1 MRCFYMKNL
10 NLYAEDCISIMKSTK
25 NISEYSVLAYNSDL
39 NDFTNFCNGEINND
53 TLVKYVSHLSQERH
67 LCDTTINR
75 KLITLKMFFDYL
87 HSKKLIEENYFQ
99 NCHFKFR
106 KEKRLPK
113 ILTKNEISLLL
124 KTAIS
129 ERNSAKNE
137 LEVLLTSRNLA
148 LIDVLISTGIRIG
161 EASAISL
168 NDIIEPEKTLLIHGK
183 GRKQRLIYISCDETW
198 DNLNDWLNIRKEIS
212 TSTNKVFVNRSG
224 DQLGIHGIEYIYK
237 RTKENAGINPSSTPH
252 YLRHTFATNLLS
264 NGADL
269 RSVQELLGH
278 SSVAITEI
286 YTEITTQR
294 KKDVLNRYNMRNSL

>member
-1 MRCFYMKNL
+1 MENL
-10 NLYAEDCISIMKSTK
+10 NFYAEECLSIMKSTK
-25 NISEYSVLAYNSDL
+25 NISEYSRLAYSSDL
-39 NDFTNFCNGEINND
+39 NDFIKFCSGEIDND
-53 TLVKYVSHLSQERH
+53 VLIKYVSHLSQDRH
-67 LCDTTINR
+67 LSDVTISR
-75 KLITLKMFFDYL
+75 KLITLKMFFEYM
-87 HSKKLIEENYFQ
+87 HNNNLIDENYYQ

-106 KEKRLPK
+106 KERRLPK
-113 ILTKNEISLLL
+113 TLTKSEIAELL
-124 KTAIS
+124 KTAKA
-129 ERNSAKNE
+129 ERNSAKSYNE
-137 LEVLLTSRNLA
+137 IFRTYRNLA

-168 NDIIEPEKTLLIHGK
+168 GDIIISEKTLLIHGK

-198 DNLNDWLNIRKEIS
+198 DNLNEWLKIRKEMNL
-212 TSTNKVFVNRSG
+212 STNKLFVNRCG
-224 DQLGIHGIEYIYK
+224 NQLSIHGIEYIYK
-237 RTKENAGINPSSTPH
+237 EIKKTTGVNPASTPH

-294 KKDVLNRYNMRNSL
+294 KKEVLDKYNLRNNL

>member
-1 MRCFYMKNL
+1 MRCFYMINL
-10 NLYAEDCISIMKSTK
+10 NLYAEECLSVMKSTK
-25 NISEYSVLAYNSDL
+25 NISEYSYLAYSSDL
-39 NDFTNFCNGEINND
+39 NDFIKFCSGEIDND
-53 TLVKYVSHLSQERH
+53 VLVKYVSHLSQDRH
-67 LCDTTINR
+67 LCDTTISR
-75 KLITLKMFFDYL
+75 KLITLKMFFEFLY
-87 HSKKLIEENYFQ
+87 SKNLIEQNYYQ

-106 KEKRLPK
+106 KERRLPK
-113 ILTKNEISLLL
+113 TLSKKETAELL
-124 KTAIS
+124 KTATA
-129 ERNSAKNE
+129 ERNSAKSNP
-137 LEVLLTSRNLA
+137 EVSRTSRNLA

-168 NDIIEPEKTLLIHGK
+168 DDIIESEKTLLIHGK

-198 DNLNDWLNIRKEIS
+198 NNLNKWLNIRKEMNIS
-212 TSTNKVFVNRSG
+212 TDKLFVNRSG
-224 DQLGIHGIEYIYK
+224 NQLGIHGIEYIYK
-237 RTKENAGINPSSTPH
+237 RIKENAGINSSSTPH

-294 KKDVLNRYNMRNSL
+294 KKEVLDKYNLRNTL

>member
-1 MRCFYMKNL
+1 MKNL
-10 NLYAEDCISIMKSTK
+10 NLYAADCVSVMKSTK

-39 NDFTNFCNGEINND
+39 NDFINYCNGEINND
-53 TLVKYVSHLSQERH
+53 TLVKYVFHLSQERH
-67 LCDTTINR
+67 LCDTTISR

-124 KTAIS
+124 QTAIS

-148 LIDVLISTGIRIG
+148 LIDILISTGIRIG

-168 NDIIEPEKTLLIHGK
+168 NDIIEAEKTLLIHGK

-198 DNLNDWLNIRKEIS
+198 NNLNKWLDIRKEMNIS
-212 TSTNKVFVNRSG
+212 TDKLFVNRRG
-224 DQLGIHGIEYIYK
+224 NQLGIHGIEYIYK
-237 RTKENAGINPSSTPH
+237 RIKENAGINPSSTPH

-286 YTEITTQR
+286 YTEITIKR
-294 KKDVLNRYNMRNSL
+294 KKQVLDKYNLRNSL

>member
-1 MRCFYMKNL
+1 MRCFYMENL
-10 NLYAEDCISIMKSTK
+10 NFYAEECLSVMKSTK
-25 NISEYSVLAYNSDL
+25 NISEYSILAYSSDL
-39 NDFTNFCNGEINND
+39 NDFIKFCGVEIDND
-53 TLVKYVSHLSQERH
+53 VLVKYVSHLSRDRH
-67 LCDTTINR
+67 LSDTTISR
-75 KLITLKMFFDYL
+75 RLITLKMFFEYL
-87 HSKKLIEENYFQ
+87 YNKNLIEENYYQ

-106 KEKRLPK
+106 KERRLPK
-113 ILTKNEISLLL
+113 TLTKSEIAELL
-124 KTAIS
+124 KTATA
-129 ERNSAKNE
+129 ERNSAKSNTE
-137 LEVLLTSRNLA
+137 LLRTSRNLA

-168 NDIIEPEKTLLIHGK
+168 DDIIESEKTLLIHGK

-198 DNLNDWLNIRKEIS
+198 NNLNKWLNIRKELDVS
-212 TSTNKVFVNRSG
+212 TDKLFVNRSG
-224 DQLGIHGIEYIYK
+224 NQLGIHGVEYVYK
-237 RTKENAGINPSSTPH
+237 RIKEKAGINPSSTPH

-294 KKDVLNRYNMRNSL
+294 KKEILDKYNFRNTL

>member
-1 MRCFYMKNL
+1 MKNL
-10 NLYAEDCISIMKSTK
+10 NLYAENCISVMKSTK

-39 NDFTNFCNGEINND
+39 NDFIIFCNGEISND
-53 TLVKYVSHLSQERH
+53 TLVKYVFHLSQERH
-67 LCDTTINR
+67 LRDTTINR

-124 KTAIS
+124 KTATA

-148 LIDVLISTGIRIG
+148 LVDILISTGIRIG

-168 NDIIEPEKTLLIHGK
+168 NDIIETEKTLLIHGK

-198 DNLNDWLNIRKEIS
+198 DNLNNWLSIRKKMNI
-212 TSTNKVFVNRSG
+212 STNKLFVNRSG
-224 DQLGIHGIEYIYK
+224 NQLGIHGIEYIYK
-237 RTKENAGINPSSTPH
+237 RIKVSAGINTSSTPH

-278 SSVAITEI
+278 SSVAVTEI

-294 KKDVLNRYNMRNSL
+294 KKEVLNKYNMRNCL